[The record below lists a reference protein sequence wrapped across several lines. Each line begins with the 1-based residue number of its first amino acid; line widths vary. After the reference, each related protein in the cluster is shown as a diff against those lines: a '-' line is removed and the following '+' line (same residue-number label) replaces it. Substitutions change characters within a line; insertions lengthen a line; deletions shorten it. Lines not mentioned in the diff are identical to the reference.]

1 MNYEGPKFSIGDLV
15 MFREKFVGALIE
27 GLGIIIT
34 EPKLIFTH
42 DWKKPTEF
50 PNEFWSYDIKVGN
63 ELFKMIPEEFLR
75 GLKDDV
81 QD

>member
-1 MNYEGPKFSIGDLV
+1 VNYKGPKFSLGDLV
-15 MFREKFVGALIE
+15 MFRQEFMGDLVD

-34 EPKLIFTH
+34 EPTLIFRY
-42 DWKKPTEF
+42 DWPNPTEF
-50 PNEFWSYDIKVGN
+50 PSEFWSYDIKIGN
-63 ELFKMIPEEFLR
+63 ELFKMIPEQFLR